1 LEVKKGMNLLEK
13 ESFLGVKIKYT
24 YKVTSFVTESLF
36 TPTKELYNSHI
47 LNSGVIQSIIF
58 FY

>member
-1 LEVKKGMNLLEK
+1 MEVKKKKNLLEK

-36 TPTKELYNSHI
+36 TAAKELYNSHI
-47 LNSGVIQSIIF
+47 LNSGVIKSVIF